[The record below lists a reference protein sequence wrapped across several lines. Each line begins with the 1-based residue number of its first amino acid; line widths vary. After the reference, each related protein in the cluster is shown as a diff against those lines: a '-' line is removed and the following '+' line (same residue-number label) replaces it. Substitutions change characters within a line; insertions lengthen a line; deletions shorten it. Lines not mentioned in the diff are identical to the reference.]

1 MARSKINP
9 DSIDWDEVPDG
20 TISSGKN
27 LGLDSNDALVKA
39 SVSGGG
45 SSSTSVFVMTE
56 TIEQVN
62 NLSTSYYYYKNVSG
76 GYGWT
81 NSFSP
86 TNFSTSFPY
95 WRIFRY
101 ANSGVLPVSAELTSW
116 RLTGHKD
123 GSDND
128 TITLK
133 VWKVPSPTNGDSET
147 DTPTLVE
154 MISTE
159 VDVDGN
165 QIINKNGTLSSS
177 NSFAAGDSWFITLN
191 PTSAYM
197 TSDHYMYITLYF
209 ETS

>member
-20 TISSGKN
+20 TIASGKN
-27 LGLDSNDALVKA
+27 LGLDSNDDLIKA
-39 SVSGGG
+39 SVSGGSG
-45 SSSTSVFVMTE
+45 GASVFVMSE

-62 NLSTSYYYYKNVSG
+62 SLSTSYYYYKNVSG

-101 ANSGVLPVSAELTSW
+101 ATSGVVPVNSDLTSW
-116 RLTGHKD
+116 RLVGHKD
-123 GSDND
+123 GTDND
-128 TITLK
+128 TITMK
-133 VWKVPSPTNGDSET
+133 VWKTPAPTNGDAET
-147 DTPTLVE
+147 DIPTLVE
-154 MISTE
+154 VISVE

-165 QIINKNGTLSSS
+165 EIINKNGSLSSN
-177 NSFAAGDSWFITLN
+177 NSFSAGDSWFITLN
-191 PTSAYM
+191 PTSSYM
-197 TSDHYMYITLYF
+197 TSDHYMYLSLYF
-209 ETS
+209 EPS